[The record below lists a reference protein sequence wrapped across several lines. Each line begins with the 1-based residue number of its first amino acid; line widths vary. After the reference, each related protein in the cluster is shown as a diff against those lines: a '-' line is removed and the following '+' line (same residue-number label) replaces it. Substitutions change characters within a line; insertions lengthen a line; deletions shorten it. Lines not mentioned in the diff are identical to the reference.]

1 MKVIIPMAGTG
12 NRFVQ
17 KGYKDPKP
25 LIKVNG
31 KRIIEYILDM
41 FDETDEIVFICNDQH
56 IENTDIKNI
65 LNQLS
70 PKAKV
75 VSLPNHKKGPI
86 FTVMPFLDLVDDNE
100 EVIVCYCDNPLI
112 WNKSNFEKYVKD
124 NKLDGCILTHSGLH
138 PHTLNSTK
146 MAFLKTDGILMEE
159 IKEKECYTD
168 NPMNEHASTGV
179 YYFGSGKIMKEC
191 FKESIERDI
200 NYGGEYYVT
209 LAYNLLVEKK
219 LRVGYYDT
227 EFVTVFGTP
236 NELESFEAWVTILNS
251 GQVKSEQ
258 DAVECY
264 NYWKRYHESTQKK

>member
-17 KGYKDPKP
+17 QGYKDPKP

-41 FDETDEIVFICNDQH
+41 FDENDEIVFICNDQH
-56 IENTDIKNI
+56 IENTDMKDI
-65 LNQLS
+65 LNKLS
-70 PKAKV
+70 PSSKV

-112 WNKSNFEKYVKD
+112 WDKHHFKKYVKD
-124 NKLDGCILTHSGLH
+124 NNLDGCILTHSGLH

-179 YYFGSGKIMKEC
+179 YYFKNGGVMKEC
-191 FKESIERDI
+191 FKESIDRDI
-200 NYGGEYYVT
+200 NYNGEYYVT
-209 LAYNLLVEKK
+209 LSYNLLVEKD

-236 NELESFEAWVTILNS
+236 SELESFEAWVTILNS
-251 GQVKSEQ
+251 GQVKSEK
-258 DAVECY
+258 DVVECY
-264 NYWKRYHESTQKK
+264 NYWKRYNESTQKK